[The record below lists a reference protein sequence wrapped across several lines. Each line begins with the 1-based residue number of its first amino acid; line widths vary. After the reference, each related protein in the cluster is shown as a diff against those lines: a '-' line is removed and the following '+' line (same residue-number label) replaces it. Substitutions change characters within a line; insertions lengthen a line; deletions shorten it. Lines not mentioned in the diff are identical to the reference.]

1 MPVNHLADSATRFLF
16 FISDL
21 MHFVLAAERTEA
33 SRPRRCATS
42 VRSISRLAHEVRRLI
57 HAELSSPPLSPL
69 STDPQAL
76 CNAPPHLAAVD
87 GHPRVAEDKREHVC
101 TCWHRHGLVP
111 PDTVLHSRSSQKNK
125 ATIEGVF
132 SQARLQR
139 ASSPPESA
147 LSRRQWT
154 KRGGPVRRSSPT
166 CTSPHVRGG

>member
-1 MPVNHLADSATRFLF
+1 MLVNHLADPATRFLF
-16 FISDL
+16 FISDSHARCL
-21 MHFVLAAERTEA
+21 GSRTFG
-33 SRPRRCATS
+33 S
-42 VRSISRLAHEVRRLI
+42 VSAPKMRRLFTAVRVTVRQPTL
-57 HAELSSPPLSPL
+57 AELSSPPLSPL